1 MSSQAGIRK
10 SIGKIKALDI
20 DAPILKTFTKH
31 VKLHRRRSLL
41 EKMPKLE
48 AIKYDLAELF
58 NKSTFCGTL
67 HS

>member
-20 DAPILKTFTKH
+20 DAPILKTFTKL
-31 VKLHRRRSLL
+31 KLHRCRSLL
-41 EKMPKLE
+41 EKTLMLE